1 MTEPVSA
8 EQSMEG
14 QSRTSANLSARKD
27 LHARFSTSKY
37 DWHLWAYDHL
47 TLSKG
52 ERVLELGC
60 GPAWMWQRNMS
71 RIPASLRLLL
81 SDSSPGMVEDARQN
95 LWDAKTEAG
104 FAVIDAQALPLDAE
118 SFDLVIAN
126 HMLYHVADIRTAL
139 REIRRVLKVGGR
151 LIASTIGKDHM
162 KALRDLTLKFD
173 PSFGSSNQLAER
185 FGLET
190 GLDQLMTAFEEVT
203 AHRHEDTLVVTEA
216 QPVVDYVVSTRRG
229 VAVKEKPEEFL
240 QFVRRRMEE
249 SGPVHI
255 PKVAGLFRAVKTSTS

>member
-14 QSRTSANLSARKD
+14 QYRTSANLSARND

-60 GPAWMWQRNMS
+60 GPAWMWQQNMS

-81 SDSSPGMVEDARQN
+81 SDSSPGMVDDTRQN
-95 LWDAKTEAG
+95 LRDAKTEAG

-162 KALRDLTLKFD
+162 KAT
-173 PSFGSSNQLAER
+173 PC
-185 FGLET
+185 
-190 GLDQLMTAFEEVT
+190 
-203 AHRHEDTLVVTEA
+203 
-216 QPVVDYVVSTRRG
+216 
-229 VAVKEKPEEFL
+229 
-240 QFVRRRMEE
+240 
-249 SGPVHI
+249 I
-255 PKVAGLFRAVKTSTS
+255 PQHTYSQ